1 MPESATIPARNRQHR
16 LKSLNIPKDGGT
28 ELMNNL
34 YEPARVDEV
43 KQRVATLTSASQ
55 RQWGTMTASQALAH
69 CSAAM
74 EMATGDSMPPR
85 MLIGRL
91 IGGMIRNKVLKNSD
105 PLRRNTPTAKNLV
118 ISDDRDLAKEQQR
131 LCELIDRF
139 AKVGPNGCTKH
150 PHTFFGPMTPEE
162 WAALMY
168 KHLDHHLRQF
178 GA

>member
-1 MPESATIPARNRQHR
+1 
-16 LKSLNIPKDGGT
+16 
-28 ELMNNL
+28 MNNL

-43 KQRVATLTSASQ
+43 KGRIVALTPANP

-85 MLIGRL
+85 MFIGRL
-91 IGGMIRNKVLKNSD
+91 LAPLIKSKVVATTE
-105 PLRRNTPTAKNLV
+105 PLRKNTPTARNLV
-118 ISDDRDLAKEQQR
+118 IQDDRDLAKEQQR
-131 LCELIDRF
+131 LCALIDRF
-139 AKVGPNGCTKH
+139 AKAGPQGCTKH
-150 PHTFFGPMTPEE
+150 PHTFFGRLSSEE
-162 WAALMY
+162 WAILMY